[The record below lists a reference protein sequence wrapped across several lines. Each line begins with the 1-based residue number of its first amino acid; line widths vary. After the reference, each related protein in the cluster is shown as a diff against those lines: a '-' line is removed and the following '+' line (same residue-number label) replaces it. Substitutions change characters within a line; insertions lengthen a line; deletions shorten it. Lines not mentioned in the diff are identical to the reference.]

1 MNTQRLGET
10 RIFFKEEFSH
20 LGEDTSQKKFPSPP
34 STKREQKP
42 KRIFF
47 GNSSQSWM
55 MLIEK
60 L

>member
-47 GNSSQSWM
+47 VLATAAKVG
-55 MLIEK
+55 
-60 L
+60 